1 MDLVS
6 CWLAVLDLYVGAAS
20 DADSSGLLSGTVLSN
35 GQRLLVASQAL
46 EGYLKG

>member
-1 MDLVS
+1 MLVGN
-6 CWLAVLDLYVGAAS
+6 LLDLYVGAAS